1 MEETQIPK
9 DEFSRVV
16 ISLMKGVMYQDA
28 DIRLWQELL
37 TLQARVRDYVGVL
50 GLTLMLDEAEG
61 CAWLRTRDPE
71 EGREPL
77 PRLVGRRPLS
87 FPVSLL
93 IALLRRKLAEYDAVG
108 SESRLVM
115 THDEIAD
122 TLRTFLP
129 AGANEARL
137 TDQIDAHINKT
148 VEMGFLRRLNGKE
161 RPFEVR
167 RLLKLFVDAQWL
179 YEFDARLKEYRCHI
193 GAEGP
198 SVERG
203 D

>member
-1 MEETQIPK
+1 MEENQLSK
-9 DEFSRVV
+9 DEFSHVV
-16 ISLMKGVMYQDA
+16 ITLMKGVVYQDA

-61 CAWLRTRDPE
+61 CAWLCTREPE
-71 EGREPL
+71 ECREPL

-115 THDEIAD
+115 THDDIAD
-122 TLRTFLP
+122 MLRTFLP

-161 RPFEVR
+161 RLFEVR

-179 YEFDARLKEYRCHI
+179 NEFDARLKEYRRHL
-193 GAEGP
+193 GAEAL